1 MIQHSIGTNEVKM
14 SFYAH
19 TGATD
24 LFFLTVF
31 FSKHMAID
39 LRAFLLISQAMNW

>member
-19 TGATD
+19 TGVTD
-24 LFFLTVF
+24 LFLTVF
-31 FSKHMAID
+31 FSKHMTVD
-39 LRAFLLISQAMNW
+39 LLAFLLISQAMNW

>member
-1 MIQHSIGTNEVKM
+1 MIQRSIGTNEVKM

-24 LFFLTVF
+24 LFLTVF
-31 FSKHMAID
+31 FSKHMTVD
-39 LRAFLLISQAMNW
+39 LLAFLLISQAMNW